1 MVVAVSDTISVYR
14 SGRMLPSILLASG
27 LTAAAWLLGAVLS
40 TSALAD
46 ETPSPATGSSETVA
60 TAPAET
66 VSEPEKAPE
75 EPAAA
80 PVEEQPAETFAV
92 QAKTP
97 EPTAAPTARKKQP
110 APQTSGGGL
119 LGGLLGT
126 VLNVVND
133 TVGTVTHVVSGVV
146 GGVND
151 ALTPGPP
158 IDEDCPEPL
167 PLNGVGK
174 SIIPILGNDQPT
186 HSGSSATVSVV
197 VTRPAAEATAAS
209 ATTPENSPTS
219 PETAT
224 APRVS
229 TVVGSAMHTSQ
240 SRQSAAKTAKTEQQT
255 GIKAGGS
262 SGGGQLP
269 AAPSAPLSPTGTVTA
284 GHDSAGGA
292 RHQLAVLTSDTN
304 TTQLRLIGTSLD
316 HEVDGAG
323 RDAALPTTS
332 PD

>member
-1 MVVAVSDTISVYR
+1 MSGTNSVSR
-14 SGRMLPSILLASG
+14 SGRVLPSILLAGG

-40 TSALAD
+40 TSASA
-46 ETPSPATGSSETVA
+46 EEAPGTTAGISETVA
-60 TAPAET
+60 AAESAPDTEVTKTPTAKPAAL
-66 VSEPEKAPE
+66 SKE

-80 PVEEQPAETFAV
+80 PVETFSV
-92 QAKTP
+92 QSNTP
-97 EPTAAPTARKKQP
+97 EPAPAPAPRKKTP
-110 APQTSGGGL
+110 TGGGL

-126 VLNVVND
+126 VLNVVTD
-133 TVGTVTHVVSGVV
+133 TVGTVTNVVDDV
-146 GGVND
+146 
-151 ALTPGPP
+151 LTPGRQ
-158 IDEDCPEPL
+158 IDPDCPEPL
-167 PLNGVGK
+167 PLDGVGK
-174 SIIPILGNDQPT
+174 AILPILGNDQPT
-186 HSGSSATVSVV
+186 HSGTSATVSVT
-197 VTRPAAEATAAS
+197 VTRPAAETAVAATA
-209 ATTPENSPTS
+209 PENPPAA

-224 APRVS
+224 AARVS
-229 TVVGSAMHTSQ
+229 TVVNPAAHTVQ
-240 SRQSAAKTAKTEQQT
+240 SRQSAGKTAKSDQQANV
-255 GIKAGGS
+255 KAGGS

-269 AAPSAPLSPTGTVTA
+269 TAPSAPLTPTGTVTA